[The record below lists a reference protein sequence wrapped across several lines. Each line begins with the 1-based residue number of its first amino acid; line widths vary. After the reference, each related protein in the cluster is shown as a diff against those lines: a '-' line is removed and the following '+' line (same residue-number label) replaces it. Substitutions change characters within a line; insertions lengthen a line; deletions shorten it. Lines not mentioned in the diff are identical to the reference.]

1 MRFSIHV
8 LDGANGEHAENVP
21 IEIHNV
27 DVDGNRAFQTRCV
40 TDAGGRSSVEIPAT
54 ESIDVTISS
63 GVRFNQPPVAPVAVQ
78 AVTIRL
84 LLQDGIEGFHLPTVI
99 APNSSS
105 LCWLKSNS

>member
-21 IEIHNV
+21 IEIHSV

-40 TDAGGRSSVEIPAT
+40 TDAGGRSSAEISVAK
-54 ESIDVTISS
+54 SIDVTISG
-63 GVRFNQPPVAPVAVQ
+63 GVRFTQTPAAAVAVQ

-84 LLQDGIEGFHLPTVI
+84 VLQDGIEGFHLPTVI

-105 LCWLKSNS
+105 LCWLKSDT